1 MKGSL
6 TVEATFIFPFCF
18 FAIGLI
24 CYLGVFLYNQSV
36 LEMTGYE
43 CILQTMEE
51 RELGEEMF
59 SQHLLQRAK
68 QAANDRTLGLEEL
81 QTDLKIT
88 SSKIVLSYEGVQV
101 MLGVPVEVDV
111 IYEKTSPELTLKL
124 IKGIGE

>member
-6 TVEATFIFPFCF
+6 TVEAAFIFAFFF

-101 MLGVPVEVDV
+101 MLGVPVDVDV